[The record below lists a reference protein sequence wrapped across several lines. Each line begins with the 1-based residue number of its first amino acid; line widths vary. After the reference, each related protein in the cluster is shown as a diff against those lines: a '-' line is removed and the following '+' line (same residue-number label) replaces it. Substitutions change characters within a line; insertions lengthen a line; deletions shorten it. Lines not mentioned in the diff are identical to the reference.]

1 MKKTKI
7 KNLFNKNHI
16 TITKKENCSNDTV
29 SCNIKL
35 VEKDT
40 DDYSYYSIRKRNQ
53 TKEIIKCKSPLGFY
67 YNKTV
72 YNNRTNTSSSSKI
85 RKIEISLKDSAYELS
100 YYIKYGDTTISK
112 ENRPWE
118 IVEGDPSFSDKMA
131 NSLLEEINK
140 LLDILSDN
148 KIKPNVCK
156 TAYSYSNYKSYSG
169 EITISDLKIIL
180 YEELF
185 GDKNGIRYQTDS
197 EKIVSHGFDLKTSFR
212 KPKQK

>member
-1 MKKTKI
+1 
-7 KNLFNKNHI
+7 
-16 TITKKENCSNDTV
+16 
-29 SCNIKL
+29 
-35 VEKDT
+35 
-40 DDYSYYSIRKRNQ
+40 
-53 TKEIIKCKSPLGFY
+53 
-67 YNKTV
+67 
-72 YNNRTNTSSSSKI
+72 
-85 RKIEISLKDSAYELS
+85 
-100 YYIKYGDTTISK
+100 
-112 ENRPWE
+112 
-118 IVEGDPSFSDKMA
+118 MA

-156 TAYSYSNYKSYSG
+156 KAYSYSNYKSYSG

>member
-1 MKKTKI
+1 
-7 KNLFNKNHI
+7 
-16 TITKKENCSNDTV
+16 
-29 SCNIKL
+29 
-35 VEKDT
+35 
-40 DDYSYYSIRKRNQ
+40 
-53 TKEIIKCKSPLGFY
+53 
-67 YNKTV
+67 
-72 YNNRTNTSSSSKI
+72 
-85 RKIEISLKDSAYELS
+85 
-100 YYIKYGDTTISK
+100 
-112 ENRPWE
+112 
-118 IVEGDPSFSDKMA
+118 MA